1 MTYENENLEQ
11 IEKQI
16 NTLQSLLDEAKEKLS
31 SSKIQEALS
40 SNFEALK
47 KALEESLKS
56 TFQSEENK
64 LKENMQSINQNSLKE
79 LYEQNKEEFYRTL
92 SAKVDLSLLFDE
104 NKDKLEFFN
113 QKALKEA
120 LEKEF
125 SKEKYT
131 AILENYKKQANT
143 DLKDFEKDLEE
154 LLKSLN
160 LCEISENLLKKVFK
174 EQLKNLEISE
184 FEKQKDAL
192 AKNLLEYFLNDL
204 RAKELLKQS
213 LESVIKSDFSQRNTK
228 DMIEA
233 LLLNMNKTLLE
244 QILATKKLTNYEFKQ
259 DLVLTSMSLKTELSI
274 INENLGILNDLKAKE
289 LRNKLLSEGSDLEK
303 KDAVQVQQRVFKVV

>member
-56 TFQSEENK
+56 TFQSEEKK

-92 SAKVDLSLLFDE
+92 SAKVDFSLLFDE

-131 AILENYKKQANT
+131 AILENYKRQANT

-174 EQLKNLEISE
+174 EQLKNLEKSE

-233 LLLNMNKTLLE
+233 SLLNMNKTLLE

-259 DLVLTSMSLKTELSI
+259 DLVLTSMSLKIELSI

-303 KDAVQVQQRVFKVV
+303 KDAVQQRVFKVV

>member
-92 SAKVDLSLLFDE
+92 SAKVDFSLLFDE
-104 NKDKLEFFN
+104 NKEKLEFFN

-125 SKEKYT
+125 SREKYT

-303 KDAVQVQQRVFKVV
+303 KDAVQQRVFKVV

>member
-92 SAKVDLSLLFDE
+92 SAKVDFSLLFDE

-233 LLLNMNKTLLE
+233 SLLNMNKTLLE

-303 KDAVQVQQRVFKVV
+303 KDAVQQRVFKVV

>member
-56 TFQSEENK
+56 TFQSEEKK

-92 SAKVDLSLLFDE
+92 SAKVDFSLLFDE

-125 SKEKYT
+125 SKERYT

-174 EQLKNLEISE
+174 EQLKNLEKSE

-233 LLLNMNKTLLE
+233 SLLNMNKTLLE

-259 DLVLTSMSLKTELSI
+259 DLVLTSMSLKIELSI

-303 KDAVQVQQRVFKVV
+303 KDAVQQRVFKVV

>member
-92 SAKVDLSLLFDE
+92 SAKVDFSLLFDE

-131 AILENYKKQANT
+131 AILENYKRQANT

-233 LLLNMNKTLLE
+233 SLLNMNKTLLE

>member
-92 SAKVDLSLLFDE
+92 SAKVDFSLLFDE

-125 SKEKYT
+125 SKERYT

-174 EQLKNLEISE
+174 EQLKNLEKSE

-233 LLLNMNKTLLE
+233 SLLNMNKTLLE

-259 DLVLTSMSLKTELSI
+259 DLVLTSMSLKIELSI

-303 KDAVQVQQRVFKVV
+303 KDAVQQRVFKVV

>member
-92 SAKVDLSLLFDE
+92 SAKVDFSLLFDE
-104 NKDKLEFFN
+104 NKEKLEFFN

-233 LLLNMNKTLLE
+233 SLLNMNKTLLE

-259 DLVLTSMSLKTELSI
+259 DLVLTSMSLKIELSI

-303 KDAVQVQQRVFKVV
+303 KDAVQQRVFKVV